1 MSSKSFFLN
10 GALAPVRVLLQQ
22 VRRNRWAALWLLLL
36 TVAPGGIISGQ
47 DASRKVLSRTVPVYP
62 PAAKQMH
69 LSGMS
74 KLQVVVTP
82 AGTVKSV
89 KTVGGSPLFEK
100 NATEAVKQWK
110 FEPGDKE
117 TTEVIEVEFG
127 DR

>member
-1 MSSKSFFLN
+1 MSSKSPFLI
-10 GALAPVRVLLQQ
+10 GARASVRVLLQQ
-22 VRRNRWAALWLLLL
+22 VRTSRCAALWLLLL
-36 TVAPGGIISGQ
+36 TVALGGIVSGQ
-47 DASRKVLSRTVPVYP
+47 DAARKVLSRTIPVYP
-62 PAAKQMH
+62 PVAKQMH

-74 KLQVVVTP
+74 KLQVVITP

-89 KTVGGSPLFEK
+89 KAVGGSPLFEK

-127 DR
+127 ER